1 MTQFRCLATG
11 VPRPTIEW
19 YYEYNTPD
27 RNRLMNN
34 TNNVMIV
41 EGYIGSRELLSTLTL
56 TTTTHPDD
64 SGNYTCR
71 AVNIVDDYFS
81 SALLNM
87 LCMLYYVLCVMLYY
101 DSYATVS

>member
-1 MTQFRCLATG
+1 MAQFRCIASG

-19 YYEYNTPD
+19 YYDYN
-27 RNRLMNN
+27 RSVGNSLMNN
-34 TNNVMIV
+34 TNNIIIL
-41 EGYIGSRELLSTLTL
+41 EESIGNRELLSTLTL

-81 SALLNM
+81 SAILNV
-87 LCMLYYVLCVMLYY
+87 LCMLTL
-101 DSYATVS
+101 